1 MTNETIQELWMEHD
15 KCIIRARELGETE
28 IRFRREWIELRD
40 QMEES
45 LDELRKRERDAYNAR
60 SEYTRRA
67 GLISRVLEDYD
78 ERIQWK

>member
-1 MTNETIQELWMEHD
+1 MTEETIRELWKEHD

-28 IRFRREWIELRD
+28 LRFRREWIELHTR
-40 QMEES
+40 MSEN
-45 LDELRKRERDAYNAR
+45 LDALREKERDASDAR

-67 GLISRVLEDYD
+67 GLISRVLEEYD

>member
-1 MTNETIQELWMEHD
+1 MTDETIQELWMERD

-28 IRFRREWIELRD
+28 LRFRREWRELRN

-45 LDELRKRERDAYNAR
+45 LDELRAREREASNAR

-67 GLISRVLEDYD
+67 GLIDRILEEYD